1 MKLVV
6 NMTST
11 MDGFRMWRSPE
22 IWKPKVAKTQKINTS
37 WGNSPFLSSVL
48 PRILFDKFT
57 DEDFSKLLT
66 YKEERDV
73 VSDLVLN
80 TCIKHNLD
88 GVVLEVWSQLS
99 ARVDDDYL
107 QTLVI
112 EIAKKLSESDF
123 DLILVVPPVRKE
135 MVDLFSRNH
144 FEALYPHVTAFSLMT
159 YDFSNAQRPG
169 ANAPLYWV
177 RNAVKHICPQ
187 NNEKRAKI
195 LLGLNFYGNDYTPNG
210 GGPIIGH
217 EYLSLLKHVKSRLQY
232 DEKDVENFFEVRTS
246 NGRHIV
252 FYPTLHSI
260 NSRIALAQEMGTGL
274 SIWELGQGLDY
285 FYDLF

>member
-1 MKLVV
+1 VT
-6 NMTST
+6 N
-11 MDGFRMWRSPE
+11 
-22 IWKPKVAKTQKINTS
+22 
-37 WGNSPFLSSVL
+37 
-48 PRILFDKFT
+48 
-57 DEDFSKLLT
+57 
-66 YKEERDV
+66 
-73 VSDLVLN
+73 LVLQ
-80 TCIKHNLD
+80 TCKKYKLD
-88 GVVLEVWSQLS
+88 GIVLEVWSQLS

-112 EIAKKLSESDF
+112 EIADKLKQSDF
-123 DLILVVPPVRKE
+123 DLILVIPPVRKE
-135 MVDLFSRNH
+135 MVDLFSKKH
-144 FEALYPHVTAFSLMT
+144 FEALYPHMTAFSLMT
-159 YDFSNAQRPG
+159 YDYSNVQRPG
-169 ANAPLYWV
+169 PNAPIYWIK
-177 RNAVKHICPQ
+177 NAIKHICPDTVAHVTA
-187 NNEKRAKI
+187 KRAKI

-217 EYLSLLKHVKSRLQY
+217 EYLSLLKNVKSRLQF

-260 NSRIALAQEMGTGL
+260 NERISLAQELGTGL